1 MLRITVSKHAA
12 AAAKYFE
19 EGLSKQDYY
28 SEKGEVNGRWHGH
41 TAERLGLSGEV
52 TKSDFEK
59 LASNKHPQTDE
70 QLTVRNSPNRRAGY
84 DATFSAPKSVSL
96 VYSMTQ
102 DEDILRAFHAATKD
116 TMKEIELDMQTQA
129 GQGKNKHY
137 EKTGN
142 IAWAGFTH
150 FRARPVE
157 IETEAGKVSVPD
169 PHLHQHCFIFNA
181 TWNEKK
187 ERFQA
192 VELGTIKENAP
203 YYEAVFNSKLAKNLQ
218 EYGYAIERNER
229 DFELKGFDRNLV
241 GKFSQRTNEI
251 EQKAKELG
259 ITYIED
265 KVALGGKSRQ
275 GKRKDLLGDQLQTIW
290 NDRLDSYEKELITK
304 AKNSGQYHDPDNQ
317 KEHAKE
323 ALEYSLSHHLE
334 RVSTITEKRLLG
346 EAIKKGYGQTTP
358 EAIKEAYQNRTDIL
372 SQTSKRNGEKTIT
385 TEPALA
391 EEQKLIHLAREGRGN
406 YEPINPNYQ
415 PKNELLTEEQSQAVN
430 KALSSHDFISI
441 ISGGAGTG
449 KTWSIKEVKTG
460 VEEAGKSFHAFAPS
474 ADASRGVQ
482 REEGFAGATT
492 VAALLQSST
501 LQEQVKG
508 GMIWIDEAGMVGN
521 KTLNQL
527 IDLAKK
533 QNARLLLSGDTKQ
546 HNSVERGDAL
556 RILETFGGIKP
567 ARISKIQRQ
576 KNNEYRDAVKNLSD
590 GKIARGFEQ
599 LDKMGAIK
607 EVVDMDSLKQSVA
620 AEYLESVQ
628 NKENILVVA
637 TTHAQGE
644 AVTQTIR
651 EGLKE
656 KEILKGEDQA
666 FTIQKNTSYTEA
678 QKQDAFNYQDGMSVQ
693 FHQNAKG
700 IKRGERFDV
709 IGKDA
714 HGNVRLMGEKKKDLI
729 LPLEQSE
736 KFSVYQKEQIPIAEG
751 DKLRITQNGF
761 DMNRKRLNNGQIVSA
776 KGFTPEGHILAS
788 RGKSELILD
797 KNYRN
802 FTHGYYTTSPA
813 SQGKSVEKVL
823 IMQSSASGKATSKE
837 QFYVSASRGKFG
849 ISIYTDDKNYLLH
862 SAQRSTTRTTASEI
876 AGNQKLTMKDRHHR
890 STSMYRAAFSKVKSL
905 WDRSKS
911 ALGNINQTIK
921 QHVQAQRPVR
931 SK

>member
-12 AAAKYFE
+12 AASKYFE

-28 SEKGEVNGRWHGH
+28 SEKGEVNGLWHGR

-59 LASNKHPQTDE
+59 LASNQHPQTEE

-129 GQGKNKHY
+129 GQGKSKHY

-157 IETEAGKVSVPD
+157 VETNQGKVQVPD

-181 TWNEKK
+181 TWNENK
-187 ERFQA
+187 ERYQA
-192 VELGTIKENAP
+192 IELGTIKENAP

-218 EYGYAIERNER
+218 EYGYAIERNDR
-229 DFELKGFDRNLV
+229 DFELKGFDRKV
-241 GKFSQRTNEI
+241 VEKFSQRTNEI
-251 EQKAKELG
+251 EKKAKELG

-265 KVALGGKSRQ
+265 KAALGGKSRQ
-275 GKRKDLLGDQLQTIW
+275 GKRKDLLGDHLQTIW
-290 NDRLDSYEKELITK
+290 NDRLDSKEKALIAQSK
-304 AKNSGQYHDPDNQ
+304 SSGGNYDPDNE
-317 KEHAKE
+317 KIHAKE
-323 ALEYSLSHHLE
+323 ALAYSLSHHLE

-346 EAIKKGYGQTTP
+346 EAIKKGYGETTP
-358 EAIKEAYQNRTDIL
+358 EAIIEAYQNRADIL

-385 TEPALA
+385 TEQALS
-391 EEQKLIHLAREGRGN
+391 EEQQLIEAARQGRGN
-406 YEPINPNYQ
+406 YDPINPDFQ
-415 PKNELLTEEQSQAVN
+415 PKNELLTDEQRKAVAH
-430 KALSSHDFISI
+430 ALSSHDFISI

-482 REEGFAGATT
+482 REEGFTGATT
-492 VAALLQSST
+492 IAALLQSEK
-501 LQEQVKG
+501 LQDQVKG

-521 KTLNQL
+521 KTMNQL
-527 IDLAKK
+527 IDLAHK
-533 QNARLLLSGDTKQ
+533 QDARLLLSGDTRQ

-556 RILETFGGIKP
+556 RVMETFGGIKP
-567 ARISKIQRQ
+567 MRISKIQRQ
-576 KNNEYRDAVKNLSD
+576 KNDHYRDAVKQLSD
-590 GKIARGFEQ
+590 GKMIKGFEK
-599 LDKMGAIK
+599 LDQMGAIK
-607 EVVDMDSLKQSVA
+607 EVVDMESLKKSVA
-620 AEYLESVQ
+620 NEYVSSIEQ
-628 NKENILVVA
+628 KEKVLVVA
-637 TTHAQGE
+637 TTHAQGQ
-644 AVTQTIR
+644 AVTASIR
-651 EGLKE
+651 DSLKDKGLLDK
-656 KEILKGEDQA
+656 KDHS
-666 FTIQKNTSYTEA
+666 FTIQKNTSLTEA
-678 QKQDAFNYQDGMSVQ
+678 QKQDTANYQEGMAIQ

-700 IKRGERFDV
+700 IKRGDRFDI

-714 HGNVRLMGEKKKDLI
+714 HGNVRVMGEKKKEVI

-736 KFSVYQKEQIPIAEG
+736 KFSVYQKEKIQIAKG
-751 DKLRITQNGF
+751 DQLRVTQNGF
-761 DMNRKRLNNGQIVSA
+761 DMVRKRLNNGQILTV
-776 KGFTPEGHILAS
+776 KGITPEGNILAS
-788 RGKSELILD
+788 RGKTNLILSKD
-797 KNYRN
+797 FRN

-823 IMQSSASGKATSKE
+823 IMQSSASGRATSKE

-849 ISIYTDDKNYLLH
+849 ISIYTDDKDYLLH
-862 SAQRSTTRTTASEI
+862 SVQRSTTRTTATEI
-876 AGNQKLTMKDRHHR
+876 AGNRELALKDRHQR
-890 STSMYRAAFSKVKSL
+890 STNMYRAAFSKVRSM
-905 WDRSKS
+905 WDRSKEKI
-911 ALGNINQTIK
+911 ANINQTLK
-921 QHVQAQRPVR
+921 QHVQTPRPIR
-931 SK
+931 TR

>member
-1 MLRITVSKHAA
+1 M
-12 AAAKYFE
+12 
-19 EGLSKQDYY
+19 
-28 SEKGEVNGRWHGH
+28 
-41 TAERLGLSGEV
+41 
-52 TKSDFEK
+52 
-59 LASNKHPQTDE
+59 
-70 QLTVRNSPNRRAGY
+70 
-84 DATFSAPKSVSL
+84 
-96 VYSMTQ
+96 
-102 DEDILRAFHAATKD
+102 
-116 TMKEIELDMQTQA
+116 
-129 GQGKNKHY
+129 
-137 EKTGN
+137 
-142 IAWAGFTH
+142 
-150 FRARPVE
+150 
-157 IETEAGKVSVPD
+157 VPD
-169 PHLHQHCFIFNA
+169 PHLHQHCYIFNA

-192 VELGTIKENAP
+192 IEMGTIKENAP
-203 YYEAVFNSKLAKNLQ
+203 YYEAVFNSKLANKLQ

-229 DFELKGFDRNLV
+229 DFELKGFDRSTIE
-241 GKFSQRTNEI
+241 KFSQRTNEI
-251 EQKAKELG
+251 EKKAKELG

-265 KVALGGKSRQ
+265 KAALGGKSRN
-275 GKRKDLLGDQLQTIW
+275 GKRKDLLGDQLKTIW
-290 NDRLDSYEKELITK
+290 NKRLDEKEKSLIAG
-304 AKNSGQYHDPDNQ
+304 AKNSGENDPPDNE
-317 KEHAKE
+317 KEIAKDS
-323 ALEYSLSHHLE
+323 LEYALSHHLE

-346 EAIKKGYGQTTP
+346 EAIKKGYGQTTL

-385 TEPALA
+385 TEQALA

-406 YEPINPNYQ
+406 YEPINSNYQ
-415 PKNELLTEEQSQAVN
+415 FKNEQLTEEQKLAVN

-460 VEEAGKSFHAFAPS
+460 VEETGMKFHAFAPS

-482 REEGFAGATT
+482 REEGFTGATT

-501 LQEQVKG
+501 LQEQVKD

-521 KTLNQL
+521 KTMNQL
-527 IDLAKK
+527 IVLAKK

-576 KNNEYRDAVKNLSD
+576 KNIEYRDAVKNLSD

-607 EVVDMDSLKQSVA
+607 EVVDMDSLQQSVA

-628 NKENILVVA
+628 NKENVLVVA
-637 TTHAQGE
+637 TTHAQGQ

-656 KEILKGEDQA
+656 KGLMKGKDQT

-678 QKQDAFNYQDGMSVQ
+678 QKQDAFNYREGMSVQ
-693 FHQNAKG
+693 FHQNMKG

-714 HGNVRLMGEKKKDLI
+714 HGNVRLMGEKKKELI
-729 LPLEQSE
+729 LPLEQSQ

-761 DMNRKRLNNGQIVSA
+761 DMNRK
-776 KGFTPEGHILAS
+776 E
-788 RGKSELILD
+788 
-797 KNYRN
+797 
-802 FTHGYYTTSPA
+802 
-813 SQGKSVEKVL
+813 
-823 IMQSSASGKATSKE
+823 
-837 QFYVSASRGKFG
+837 
-849 ISIYTDDKNYLLH
+849 
-862 SAQRSTTRTTASEI
+862 AQ
-876 AGNQKLTMKDRHHR
+876 
-890 STSMYRAAFSKVKSL
+890 
-905 WDRSKS
+905 
-911 ALGNINQTIK
+911 
-921 QHVQAQRPVR
+921 
-931 SK
+931 